1 MTTAK
6 NYRSRMRRNVSS
18 GLRRQIVRSRG
29 KRYWKMT
36 RLLDGRRHA
45 DGVFIGDGCVLSFA
59 QTAFNSEVAVISPA
73 FATEP
78 TLSRRLLVALGGHP
92 RALN

>member
-1 MTTAK
+1 MDAA
-6 NYRSRMRRNVSS
+6 MRTEC
-18 GLRRQIVRSRG
+18 L
-29 KRYWKMT
+29 
-36 RLLDGRRHA
+36 
-45 DGVFIGDGCVLSFA
+45 GDGCVLSFA

>member
-1 MTTAK
+1 MFHPGQET
-6 NYRSRMRRNVSS
+6 NSEESRQA
-18 GLRRQIVRSRG
+18 LLE
-29 KRYWKMT
+29 MT
-36 RLLDGRRHA
+36 RLLDGCRHA